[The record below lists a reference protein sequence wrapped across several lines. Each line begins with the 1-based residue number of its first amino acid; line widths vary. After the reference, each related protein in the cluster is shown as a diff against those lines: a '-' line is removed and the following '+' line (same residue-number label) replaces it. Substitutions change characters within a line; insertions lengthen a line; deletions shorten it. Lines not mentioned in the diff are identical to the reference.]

1 MSRIFSTPQTA
12 YDTLEQD
19 AELQIAL
26 SQILYGCVPHA
37 TDEICLMIFKEKPE
51 KVATI
56 ADTRK
61 ISTRFFTVEKEEF
74 PSTSMEIRIKTG
86 RGLRFKYEY
95 FFLTESSEETFF
107 LSILAKLGEYS
118 LVFLCDEIHHAV
130 TVQMTEAEMEPLN
143 ETVSSIGDRLTK
155 SGL

>member
-1 MSRIFSTPQTA
+1 MSRIFSAPQTA

-19 AELQIAL
+19 TELQIAL

-37 TDEICLMIFKEKPE
+37 TDEVCLMIFKEKPE
-51 KVATI
+51 KIAAI

-74 PSTSMEIRIKTG
+74 PAVAMEIRITTG
-86 RGLRFKYEY
+86 RDLKLKYEY

-107 LSILAKLGEYS
+107 LSTLAKLGEYC
-118 LVFLCDEIHHAV
+118 LIFLCDETHHSVMAG
-130 TVQMTEAEMEPLN
+130 MTEAEMKPLN
-143 ETVSSIGDRLTK
+143 EAVSSIGGGLTK

>member
-1 MSRIFSTPQTA
+1 MSSIFSTPQTT
-12 YDTLEQD
+12 YDALERD

-37 TDEICLMIFKEKPE
+37 TEQECLMIFKESPE
-51 KVATI
+51 KI
-56 ADTRK
+56 AALADIRK

-74 PSTSMEIRIKTG
+74 PSVAMEIRMTTG
-86 RGLRFKYEY
+86 RDLRLKYEY

-107 LSILAKLGEYS
+107 LSTLVKLGKYS
-118 LVFLCDEIHHAV
+118 LIFLCDETHHAV
-130 TVQMTEAEMEPLN
+130 TVQMTEAETEPLN
-143 ETVSSIGDRLTK
+143 GAVSSINDSLTK

>member
-19 AELQIAL
+19 TELQIAL

-37 TDEICLMIFKEKPE
+37 TDEVCLMIFKEKPE
-51 KVATI
+51 KI
-56 ADTRK
+56 AAIAGTRK

-74 PSTSMEIRIKTG
+74 PSVAMEIRITTG
-86 RGLRFKYEY
+86 KNLRLKYEY

-107 LSILAKLGEYS
+107 LHTLAKLGEYS
-118 LVFLCDEIHHAV
+118 LVFLCEQTRHAV
-130 TVQMTEAEMEPLN
+130 TVEITEAEMETLN
-143 ETVSSIGDRLTK
+143 EAVSSMGSSLTK

>member
-1 MSRIFSTPQTA
+1 MSRIFSAPQTA

-19 AELQIAL
+19 TELQIAL

-37 TDEICLMIFKEKPE
+37 TNEVCLMIFKEKPE
-51 KVATI
+51 KIAAI

-74 PSTSMEIRIKTG
+74 PSVAMEIRITTG
-86 RGLRFKYEY
+86 RDLRLKYEY

-107 LSILAKLGEYS
+107 LSTLARLGGYC
-118 LVFLCDEIHHAV
+118 LIFLCDEALHAV
-130 TVQMTEAEMEPLN
+130 TAQMTEAEMEPLN
-143 ETVSSIGDRLTK
+143 EAVSSISGGLTK

>member
-1 MSRIFSTPQTA
+1 MSRIFSTPQA
-12 YDTLEQD
+12 AFDTLEQD

-37 TDEICLMIFKEKPE
+37 TDEVCLMIFKEKPE
-51 KVATI
+51 KIAAI

-74 PSTSMEIRIKTG
+74 PSVAMEIRVTTG
-86 RGLRFKYEY
+86 RELRLKYEY

-107 LSILAKLGEYS
+107 LSTLAKLGEYC
-118 LVFLCDEIHHAV
+118 LIFLCDETHHAV
-130 TVQMTEAEMEPLN
+130 TAQMSEAEMEPLN
-143 ETVSSIGDRLTK
+143 KAVSSIANSLTK

>member
-1 MSRIFSTPQTA
+1 MSSIFSTPQTT

-37 TDEICLMIFKEKPE
+37 TGEECLMIFKESPE
-51 KVATI
+51 KVAAL
-56 ADTRK
+56 ADIRK

-74 PSTSMEIRIKTG
+74 PSVAMEIRITTG
-86 RGLRFKYEY
+86 KNLRLKYEY

-107 LSILAKLGEYS
+107 LSALVELEKYS
-118 LVFLCDEIHHAV
+118 LIFLCDETHQSV
-130 TVQMTEAEMEPLN
+130 TAEMSEAEMEPLK
-143 ETVSSIGDRLTK
+143 EAVSSIGERLTK
-155 SGL
+155 PRL

>member
-19 AELQIAL
+19 TELQIAL

-37 TDEICLMIFKEKPE
+37 TDEVCLMIFKENPE
-51 KVATI
+51 KIAAI

-74 PSTSMEIRIKTG
+74 PSVAIEIRITTG
-86 RGLRFKYEY
+86 RDLRLKYEY

-107 LSILAKLGEYS
+107 LSTLAKLGEYC
-118 LVFLCDEIHHAV
+118 LIFLCDEAHHAV
-130 TVQMTEAEMEPLN
+130 TVQMTEAEAESLN
-143 ETVSSIGDRLTK
+143 EAVSSISGGLTK

>member
-1 MSRIFSTPQTA
+1 MSRIFSTLQTA
-12 YDTLEQD
+12 FDTLEQD
-19 AELQIAL
+19 TELQIAL

-37 TDEICLMIFKEKPE
+37 TDEVCLMIFKEKPE
-51 KVATI
+51 KIAAI

-74 PSTSMEIRIKTG
+74 PSVAMEIRVTTG
-86 RGLRFKYEY
+86 RELRLKYEY

-107 LSILAKLGEYS
+107 LSTLAKLGEYC
-118 LVFLCDEIHHAV
+118 LIFLCDETHHAV
-130 TVQMTEAEMEPLN
+130 TAQMSEAEMEPLN
-143 ETVSSIGDRLTK
+143 KAVSSIGNSLTK

>member
-1 MSRIFSTPQTA
+1 MSRIFSTPQTV
-12 YDTLEQD
+12 YDALERD

-26 SQILYGCVPHA
+26 SQILQGCVPHA
-37 TDEICLMIFKEKPE
+37 TDEECLMIFKERPE
-51 KVATI
+51 KIAAVAD
-56 ADTRK
+56 AQK

-74 PSTSMEIRIKTG
+74 HSVAMEIRITTG
-86 RGLRFKYEY
+86 RELRLKYEY
-95 FFLTESSEETFF
+95 FFLTESSEETLF
-107 LSILAKLGEYS
+107 LSTLAKLGEYS
-118 LVFLCDEIHHAV
+118 LVFLCDETHHAV

>member
-1 MSRIFSTPQTA
+1 MSSIFSTPQKA

-37 TDEICLMIFKEKPE
+37 TEEECLMIFKESPE
-51 KVATI
+51 KVAALANI
-56 ADTRK
+56 RK
-61 ISTRFFTVEKEEF
+61 VSTRFFAVEKEEF
-74 PSTSMEIRIKTG
+74 PSVAMEIRITTG
-86 RGLRFKYEY
+86 KDLRLKYEY

-107 LSILAKLGEYS
+107 LSTLVKLRKYS
-118 LVFLCDEIHHAV
+118 LIFLCDETHQSV
-130 TVQMTEAEMEPLN
+130 TAEMTEAEMESLN
-143 ETVSSIGDRLTK
+143 EAVSSINGRLTK

>member
-1 MSRIFSTPQTA
+1 MSSIFSTPETT

-37 TDEICLMIFKEKPE
+37 TEEECLMIFKESPE
-51 KVATI
+51 QVATL
-56 ADTRK
+56 ADIRK

-74 PSTSMEIRIKTG
+74 PSVAMEIRITTG
-86 RGLRFKYEY
+86 KNLRLKYEY

-107 LSILAKLGEYS
+107 LSTLARLGVFSIL
-118 LVFLCDEIHHAV
+118 FLCDDTHCAISAE
-130 TVQMTEAEMEPLN
+130 MTEAEIGPLK
-143 ETVSSIGDRLTK
+143 EIVISHIEAG
-155 SGL
+155 

>member
-19 AELQIAL
+19 TELQIAL

-51 KVATI
+51 KIAAI
-56 ADTRK
+56 ADTQK

-74 PSTSMEIRIKTG
+74 PSVAMEIRIKTG
-86 RGLRFKYEY
+86 KELRLKYEY

-107 LSILAKLGEYS
+107 LSTLAKLEEYC
-118 LVFLCDEIHHAV
+118 LIFLCDETHHAV
-130 TVQMTEAEMEPLN
+130 TAQMSEAEMGPLN
-143 ETVSSIGDRLTK
+143 KAVSSIGNCLTK